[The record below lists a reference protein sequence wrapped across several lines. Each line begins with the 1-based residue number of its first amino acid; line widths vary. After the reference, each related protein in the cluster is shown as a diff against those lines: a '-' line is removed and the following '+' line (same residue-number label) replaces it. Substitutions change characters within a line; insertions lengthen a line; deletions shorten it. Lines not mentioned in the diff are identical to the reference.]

1 VRYGIE
7 FTDTSLTNSTAL
19 EEGAAWIYSM
29 KDNIHM
35 LVLATTAINLL
46 QIPSQVKDF
55 LSR

>member
-7 FTDTSLTNSTAL
+7 FTDTSLTNPTAL
-19 EEGAAWIYSM
+19 EEGAAWIYIM
-29 KDNIHM
+29 KDKIHM